1 MAAACRPANTP
12 WSRGDQHLG
21 ERIGT
26 TSRVHGHDVH
36 LRLSDR
42 TYAAV
47 QAFAEETGLALNGCV
62 RLLVERGIAAS
73 NGAPPATDVDALADQ
88 VRTLGQAVL
97 ASLICVEETR
107 LYQVSVFGHHRGRE
121 RFTEEAATAA
131 RQRLAE
137 VEVATQLEVL

>member
-1 MAAACRPANTP
+1 M
-12 WSRGDQHLG
+12 G
-21 ERIGT
+21 ERVGT

-47 QAFAEETGLALNGCV
+47 QSFAEETGLALNGCV
-62 RLLVERGIAAS
+62 RLLVERGLAAS
-73 NGAPPATDVDALADQ
+73 SGAPPATDVDALADQ
-88 VRTLGQAVL
+88 VRAIGQAVL

-107 LYQVSVFGHHRGRE
+107 LLQVSLFGHNRGGD

-137 VEVATQLEVL
+137 VEVATLLEVV